1 MAQRLLK
8 IILPESHG
16 AIALEIL
23 AEQGITDYWQEESL
37 GENHVVSVLVDSGQS
52 EPLMDRFEKA
62 FSTIP
67 GFRLILI
74 PVEAA
79 VPRGEKTADG
89 SAGVGDVAN
98 PVPVETT
105 RISRAELY
113 EDIVDSTRL
122 SGFYIAMVLLSTVVA
137 AIGLLKNNVAVI
149 IGAMVIAPFLGPNVA
164 LALST
169 CLADY
174 ELGKNALKTLVAGV
188 AIAFSLAVVVGL
200 FLAVDPYI
208 GEIASRTRASMS
220 DIVLAMA
227 SGAAGVL
234 AFTTGVSATLIG
246 VMVAVALLP
255 PLTVSGLLL
264 GAGYFH
270 GAFFAFLLFMTN
282 IICINLSGIITFL
295 VRGISPRS
303 WWEADR
309 AKKYTRKALFTWT
322 VTLCLLTA
330 VILLWQTD

>member
-16 AIALEIL
+16 AIALDIL
-23 AEQGITDYWQEESL
+23 AERGIRNFWQEESL
-37 GENHVVSVLVDSGQS
+37 GEHHVVSVLVDSGQS

-74 PVEAA
+74 PVEAT
-79 VPRGEKTADG
+79 VPRMESVADDASGDGGEAESVDTR
-89 SAGVGDVAN
+89 
-98 PVPVETT
+98 
-105 RISRAELY
+105 RISREELY
-113 EDIVDSTRL
+113 QDVVDSTKL

-137 AIGLLKNNVAVI
+137 AIGLLNNNVAVI

-174 ELGKNALKTLVAGV
+174 DLGKNGLKTLVAGV
-188 AIAFSLAVVVGL
+188 VVAFSLAVAMGL
-200 FLAVDPYI
+200 FLAVDPSA
-208 GEIASRTRASMS
+208 GEIVSRTRASIS
-220 DIVLAMA
+220 DIILAMA

-264 GAGYFH
+264 GAGH
-270 GAFFAFLLFMTN
+270 LHESFFAFLLFMTN

-295 VRGISPRS
+295 LRGISPRS

-309 AKKYTRKALFTWT
+309 ARKSTRKALITWT

-330 VILLWQTD
+330 IILLWQTD

>member
-16 AIALEIL
+16 AGALNVL
-23 AEQGITDYWQEESL
+23 AEQGVIDFWQEESV
-37 GENHVVSVLVDSGQS
+37 GDHHVISVLIDAGRS
-52 EPLMDRFEKA
+52 ESLMDHFEKT
-62 FSTIP
+62 FSYIS

-79 VPRGEKTADG
+79 IPRVEEAADSPTDQPANLQPID
-89 SAGVGDVAN
+89 SA
-98 PVPVETT
+98 
-105 RISRAELY
+105 RISREELY
-113 EDIVDSTRL
+113 QDIVDSTKL
-122 SGFYIAMVLLSTVVA
+122 SGFYVAMVLLSTVVA
-137 AIGLLKNNVAVI
+137 AIGLLKDNVAVI

-174 ELGKNALKTLVAGV
+174 DLGKNSLKTLVSGV
-188 AIAFSLAVVVGL
+188 AAAFCLAVGLGL
-200 FLAVDPYI
+200 FLPVDPALD
-208 GEIASRTRASMS
+208 EIASRTQASMS
-220 DIVLAMA
+220 DIALAMA

-255 PLTVSGLLL
+255 PLTVAGLML
-264 GAGYFH
+264 GAGYLNDS
-270 GAFFAFLLFMTN
+270 FFAFLLFMTN

-295 VRGISPRS
+295 VRGISPRT
-303 WWEADR
+303 WWEADQ
-309 AKKYTRKALFTWT
+309 AKKSTRKALLTWS
-322 VTLCLLTA
+322 
-330 VILLWQTD
+330 VILILLIAIIILWKTD

>member
-16 AIALEIL
+16 AVALDIL
-23 AEQGITDYWQEESL
+23 AEHGNTDFWQEESV
-37 GENHVVSVLVDSGQS
+37 GEHHVVSVLIDSGQS
-52 EPLMDRFEKA
+52 EALMDRFEKA

-67 GFRLILI
+67 GFKLILI

-79 VPRGEKTADG
+79 IPRIEAATSDGPGQVADPEP
-89 SAGVGDVAN
+89 VA
-98 PVPVETT
+98 TS
-105 RISRAELY
+105 RISREEMY

-122 SGFYIAMVLLSTVVA
+122 SGIYIAMVLLSTIVA
-137 AIGLLKNNVAVI
+137 GIGLLKNNVAVI

-174 ELGKNALKTLVAGV
+174 ELGKNGLKTLVAGV
-188 AIAFSLAVVVGL
+188 ATAFSLAVAMGL
-200 FLAVDPYI
+200 FLAVDPSM

-234 AFTTGVSATLIG
+234 VFTTGVSATLIG

-264 GAGYFH
+264 GAGH
-270 GAFFAFLLFMTN
+270 LHDSFFAFLLFMTN

-295 VRGISPRS
+295 IRGISPRS

-309 AKKYTRKALFTWT
+309 AKKYARKALITWS
-322 VTLCLLTA
+322 VTLSLLIA
-330 VILLWQTD
+330 VILLWKVD